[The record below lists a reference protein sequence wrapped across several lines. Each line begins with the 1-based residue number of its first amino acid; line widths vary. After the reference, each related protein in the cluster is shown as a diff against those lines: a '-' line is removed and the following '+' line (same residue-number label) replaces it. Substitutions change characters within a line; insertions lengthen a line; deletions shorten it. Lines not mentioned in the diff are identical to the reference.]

1 MVQLQITTETMDRM
15 KRIIG
20 TTKVH
25 DGDFM
30 VNEMIDMLEKKITN
44 LR

>member
-1 MVQLQITTETMDRM
+1 MVQLQITSQTMDRM

-30 VNEMIDMLEKKITN
+30 VNEMIDVLEKNITN

>member
-1 MVQLQITTETMDRM
+1 MVQLQITSETMDRM

>member
-1 MVQLQITTETMDRM
+1 MVQLQVTNETMNRM
-15 KRIIG
+15 KKLIG

-30 VNEMIDMLEKKITN
+30 VNEIIDMFEKKISD
-44 LR
+44 LS

>member
-30 VNEMIDMLEKKITN
+30 VNEMIDTLEKKITN